1 MKKTIDVVFTNSKKS
16 SILSMVN
23 PNADNLFKNSRG
35 EFIQKFNNRVYMN
48 SKIDAVLQ
56 NKMFSPV
63 SRNESDSAK
72 AIRLKT
78 MPTQISDSKNTLRYR
93 KNSKTSTIDAES
105 EFKKVK
111 IASTFD
117 GQSSQ
122 NVRSQFKGG
131 H

>member
-1 MKKTIDVVFTNSKKS
+1 
-16 SILSMVN
+16 MVN

-78 MPTQISDSKNTLRYR
+78 MPTLRYR

>member
-23 PNADNLFKNSRG
+23 PNVDNLFKNSRG

-78 MPTQISDSKNTLRYR
+78 MPTLRYR